1 MWRRRKQ
8 DERAIT
14 LAERVTAPLRKNM
27 PNAGDFSYEAI
38 RKLGNPIP
46 MLVQNNGDKLLELWL
61 EPLAE
66 DYWLRPGE
74 AVMVTSYGHW
84 DDHPFETVHE
94 PDRIMVWATSYFATV
109 SDSSGEEVPVGH
121 QRPEGK
127 VERVG

>member
-1 MWRRRKQ
+1 
-8 DERAIT
+8 
-14 LAERVTAPLRKNM
+14 
-27 PNAGDFSYEAI
+27 
-38 RKLGNPIP
+38 
-46 MLVQNNGDKLLELWL
+46 
-61 EPLAE
+61 
-66 DYWLRPGE
+66 
-74 AVMVTSYGHW
+74 MVTSYGHW

>member
-66 DYWLRPGE
+66 D
-74 AVMVTSYGHW
+74 
-84 DDHPFETVHE
+84 
-94 PDRIMVWATSYFATV
+94 
-109 SDSSGEEVPVGH
+109 
-121 QRPEGK
+121 
-127 VERVG
+127 